1 MAKRPQKGFF
11 PAAGVVLGLGFSLI
25 ASAFLGMYLGSYMD
39 KGSSTNIFTPIGLV
53 FGLLVGFHRAWV
65 VIRGLTKRRK

>member
-1 MAKRPQKGFF
+1 MAKKPKGGFF

-25 ASAFLGMYLGSYMD
+25 GSAFLGMYLGSFMD
-39 KGSSTNIFTPIGLV
+39 KGSSTKVFTPIGLV

-65 VIRGLTKRRK
+65 IIRGLTRERK